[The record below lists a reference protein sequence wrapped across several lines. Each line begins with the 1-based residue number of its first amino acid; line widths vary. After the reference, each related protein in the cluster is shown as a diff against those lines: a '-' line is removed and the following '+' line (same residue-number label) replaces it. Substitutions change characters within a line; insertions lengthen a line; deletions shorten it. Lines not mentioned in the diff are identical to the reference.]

1 MDIIL
6 EQDTIRFEKVTE
18 KMWTISFLPGGIVAY
33 EGKKEGP
40 YALTIILNEKYE
52 TNNVLLK
59 QLLKLRNIN
68 DNINFVRTQMGY
80 VQLIPIAAINLNEE
94 RKLLKSGR

>member
-6 EQDTIRFEKVTE
+6 EQDIIRFEKVTE
-18 KMWTISFLPGGIVAY
+18 KIWTIGFLPGGIVAY

-40 YALTIILNEKYE
+40 YTLTINLNEQYE
-52 TNNVLLK
+52 TNDVLLK
-59 QLLKLRNIN
+59 QLLELRNIK
-68 DNINFVRTQMGY
+68 DNINFVRTQIGY
-80 VQLIPIAAINLNEE
+80 VQLIPVAAINLNEE